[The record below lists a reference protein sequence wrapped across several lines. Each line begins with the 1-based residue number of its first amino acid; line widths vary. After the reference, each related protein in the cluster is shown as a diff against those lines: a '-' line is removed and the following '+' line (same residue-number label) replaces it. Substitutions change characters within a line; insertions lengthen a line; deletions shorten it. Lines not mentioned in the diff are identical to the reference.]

1 MAKYNTLRAP
11 AHLRAND
18 SYTFLMKELE
28 KVDEKILEPLTGT
41 DWPRDMPVI
50 TGGGLLESIV
60 SVDVTYASTG
70 RDEDNLIFDATNDI
84 PVVQADMSQSVA
96 RCFNF
101 AEYMSF
107 LNMEKLIQCK
117 NGPEPLKS
125 KGLRDSSLFSSVV
138 LIVEKSRLSW
148 KSRRMGA
155 YQHTKPNGHT
165 IPEMNRVTVQWER
178 VIVYRESCDSR
189 LLQSKRPFFGPFWP
203 DVPPVPRRSGLC
215 STRTD
220 RGNRGGRVGKQKSPA
235 LPSRGPETA
244 CYATVFHGQRITISV
259 HELHILPSGT
269 RLHHQDP
276 TGKKSSRHRN
286 PTRRIRY

>member
-1 MAKYNTLRAP
+1 MPNAFKTPSMPARLRAS
-11 AHLRAND
+11 D

-117 NGPEPLKS
+117 NGLEPLKS

-138 LIVEKSRLSW
+138 LIVEKGWISMRSRQ
-148 KSRRMGA
+148 MGA
-155 YQHTKPNGHT
+155 YQHTKSNGHT

-178 VIVYRESCDSR
+178 VIVYQESCDSR

-203 DVPPVPRRSGLC
+203 DVPPTPHRLGLC
-215 STRTD
+215 STRAD
-220 RGNRGGRVGKQKSPA
+220 EGQQGRTYRK
-235 LPSRGPETA
+235 
-244 CYATVFHGQRITISV
+244 
-259 HELHILPSGT
+259 
-269 RLHHQDP
+269 
-276 TGKKSSRHRN
+276 
-286 PTRRIRY
+286 